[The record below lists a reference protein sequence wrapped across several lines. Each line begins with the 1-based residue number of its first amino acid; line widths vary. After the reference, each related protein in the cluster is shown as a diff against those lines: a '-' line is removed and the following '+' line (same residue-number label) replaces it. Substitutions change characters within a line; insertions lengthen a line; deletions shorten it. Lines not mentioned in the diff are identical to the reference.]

1 MLFKNT
7 IVPIISLSLIMSGCA
22 ATNTEKGAAIGAI
35 AGAVLGK
42 ATSNHKDK
50 RLVWGAAI
58 GAIAGSAIGKYM
70 DEQEEAFRQEL
81 SGSGID
87 IIREGDNLRLVMPS
101 NITFATNQAYISS
114 GFYPTLDDITK
125 VLVKFDKTLLSIEGH
140 TDDTGSAEYNQ
151 KLSEQRAQSVQSYLV
166 GKNIISERLR
176 VSGLGESSPVVANN
190 SSSNRALNRRVEI
203 QIIPNKA

>member
-1 MLFKNT
+1 MLFKNVL
-7 IVPIISLSLIMSGCA
+7 VPVVSLSLIMTGCA
-22 ATNTEKGAAIGAI
+22 STNTEKGAAIGAI

-101 NITFATNQAYISS
+101 NITFATNQAYISA
-114 GFYPTLDDITK
+114 GFHSTLDDIVK
-125 VLVKFDKTLLSIEGH
+125 VLVKFDKTLLSIVGH
-140 TDDTGSAEYNQ
+140 TDDTGSADYNQ
-151 KLSEQRAQSVQSYLV
+151 KLSEQRAESVKNYLV
-166 GKNIISERLR
+166 SKNIIDTRLKTT
-176 VSGLGESSPVVANN
+176 GLGESSPIVANTN
-190 SSSNRALNRRVEI
+190 AQNRALNRRVEI